1 MLVIV
6 LHKEWAL
13 LLLCTPIM
21 ALTLLDPLKEE
32 EGGADPM
39 ETFQEDNHFLQEEE
53 EAGVEDINVFEC
65 LQFKMT

>member
-1 MLVIV
+1 
-6 LHKEWAL
+6 
-13 LLLCTPIM
+13 
-21 ALTLLDPLKEE
+21 
-32 EGGADPM
+32 M